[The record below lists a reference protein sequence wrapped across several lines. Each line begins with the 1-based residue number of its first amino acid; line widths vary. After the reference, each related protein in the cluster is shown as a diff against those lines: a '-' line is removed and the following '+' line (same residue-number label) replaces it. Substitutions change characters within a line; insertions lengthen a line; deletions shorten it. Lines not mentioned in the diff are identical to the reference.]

1 MITKLLKIKPQLP
14 NCLREKKNDRQTNF
28 GFVKG
33 GKIGGPHKFHKKSK

>member
-14 NCLREKKNDRQTNF
+14 NCFKIKNDGQTSI

-33 GKIGGPHKFHKKSK
+33 GKIDGPDKFDKKSK